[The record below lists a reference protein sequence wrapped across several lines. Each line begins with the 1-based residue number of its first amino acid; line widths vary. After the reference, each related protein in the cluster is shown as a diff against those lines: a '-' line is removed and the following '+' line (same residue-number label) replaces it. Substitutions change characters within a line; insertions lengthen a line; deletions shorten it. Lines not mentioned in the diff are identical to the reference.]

1 MKLKQNEKTGTIMGI
16 WAEKEDPF
24 FLSMYKYFFS
34 QEKILCE
41 GISFLFRENMQV
53 TSLIMFTV
61 NTYLSFTMTCVE

>member
-24 FLSMYKYFFS
+24 FLGMYKCFFS

-41 GISFLFRENMQV
+41 GISFLFRENMQI